1 MHMKTN
7 IYIGILWLFTIS
19 GILGILSSFS
29 AWFLALTPLNLSVS
43 FLIVI
48 SSLTGQPYKVI
59 QAISIPL
66 ILGFIT
72 EVMGVNFDL
81 IYGSYA
87 YGENLGPKLLGVPF
101 VICINWCL
109 LTMVTADVAKRV
121 VQNKSLR
128 ILIGGLL
135 MMFLDVLI
143 EVSAPRFDF
152 WVFKD
157 GIVPLQNY
165 IAWFIVANIAHWWYQ
180 SFSIDTNSKI
190 SCHIMICMFVFFSIF
205 LIL

>member
-19 GILGILSSFS
+19 GISGILSSFS
-29 AWFLALTPLNLSVS
+29 AWFLALTPLNLSVN

-48 SSLTGQPYKVI
+48 FCLTDQSYKVI

-81 IYGSYA
+81 VYGSYA
-87 YGENLGPKLLGVPF
+87 YGDNLGPKLLGVPF
-101 VICINWCL
+101 IICINWCL

-128 ILIGGLL
+128 ILIGGFL

-143 EVSAPRFDF
+143 EISAPRFDF
-152 WVFKD
+152 WEFKD
-157 GIVPLQNY
+157 GNVPLQNY
-165 IAWFIVANIAHWWYQ
+165 IGWMVVACLAHMWYQ
-180 SFSIDTNSKI
+180 SFKIETNSKI
-190 SCHIMICMFVFFSIF
+190 SSHVLVCMFVFFSIF
-205 LIL
+205 LLI